1 MIFTV
6 YRYFTEMA
14 VVDALTEKEAV
25 DMACNEDDWDCVEDR
40 VEVYTGDY
48 ILEVKNCV
56 IPDC

>member
-1 MIFTV
+1 
-6 YRYFTEMA
+6 MA